1 MAAAKKQ
8 IIMNV
13 YKKNKKNGFGKIGLI
28 LVLPFILL
36 AAAYLVYKLF
46 FIPDPSVRGIEAF
59 DFLPLNK
66 TVKLQAE
73 NLKSIEVSVY
83 QSGNLIELLKD
94 TPDVSE
100 KTYSLQIKPK
110 ELNLKNGSAVI
121 LIKARAGILKE
132 VKYEIK
138 TVVDTVPPT
147 LEVLRSSSIVNEG
160 GGGFVLLRARG
171 AESVFVRLEDM
182 EFKASPASA
191 GSDLQPEQG
200 REIETGSH
208 GLSRK
213 PGPKDYYVLFPAPYD
228 IKKESVFY
236 AVAKD
241 IAGNQN
247 VKALPVR
254 INKKEFKSSSI
265 SIDRSFIDMVVS
277 PLLNEMNIADP
288 EGSFKKVNEEWRKD
302 SSMKLIDISRKTEP
316 KMMWEGRFLQLKNS
330 KVMAVYGDERT
341 YLYDDKAISRSVHL
355 GYDLASFSNA
365 PVEAANTGIVRF
377 ADDLSIYGNT
387 VIIDHGLGLM
397 SLYGH
402 LSTIVVKEGQ
412 AIKKGDIIAKTGA
425 TGLAGG
431 DHLHFGILIHGYE
444 VSPLYWWDA
453 KWIEK
458 SILDRMS
465 F

>member
-1 MAAAKKQ
+1 MS
-8 IIMNV
+8 IYI
-13 YKKNKKNGFGKIGLI
+13 KNRRNGFGKIGLI

-66 TVKLQAE
+66 TVRLQGE
-73 NLKSIEVSVY
+73 NLKSIEISVY
-83 QSGNLIELLKD
+83 QSGNLTELLKD
-94 TPDVSE
+94 TQDVSE
-100 KTYSLQIKPK
+100 KMYTLQIKPK
-110 ELNLKNGSAVI
+110 ELNLKNGSAVVF
-121 LIKARAGILKE
+121 IKARAGILKE
-132 VKYEIK
+132 IKYEIK

-147 LEVLRSSSIVNEG
+147 LEVLRSSSVVNQG

-171 AESVFVRLEDM
+171 ADSVFVRLEDR

-191 GSDLQPEQG
+191 GSDSQSGQG
-200 REIETGSH
+200 GGIQTGSQ

-213 PGPKDYYVLFPAPYD
+213 RGPKDYYVLFPAPYD
-228 IKKESVFY
+228 IKTESVFY
-236 AVAKD
+236 AVATD

-254 INKKEFKSSSI
+254 INKKAFRASSI
-265 SIDRSFIDMVVS
+265 SINRSFIDMVVS
-277 PLLNEMNIADP
+277 PLLNEMNITDP
-288 EGSFKKVNEEWRKD
+288 EGSFKKVNEVWRKD
-302 SSMKLIDISRKTEP
+302 NTMKLVEISRETEP

-341 YLYDDKAISRSVHL
+341 YLYEGKAISSSVHL

-377 ADDLSIYGNT
+377 ADDLGIYGNT

-402 LSTIVVKEGQ
+402 LSVMMVKKGQ

-453 KWIEK
+453 KWIQT
-458 SILDRMS
+458 SVLDRMS